1 MIDIGLITKTTP
13 ALSRRALGEA
23 YSNVRPAYSRATVE
37 RINLGKSVYVP
48 QPQATPERASAPQ
61 RPAATQPQA
70 RPVRPAPTLRRPEL
84 QRPVQRGQKTPLG
97 IRQGAGDKLQ
107 IGFGWNVK
115 DGRCDVDASAFL
127 LGADG
132 KVPSDD
138 WFVFYGQP
146 ESPDGA
152 VRIGPQG
159 GGDRQALSVD
169 LNRLSPQIQRVVF
182 VMTINEALENHL
194 NFGMI
199 ADAWLRVL
207 DGAGRELVSYSP
219 AELYENITS
228 MTLGELYL
236 RNGEWRFNP
245 VGNGMDTD
253 LAGQCAVY
261 GVNISD

>member
-1 MIDIGLITKTTP
+1 MAVNLSKGQRVSLDKSMTMALVGLGWDP
-13 ALSRRALGEA
+13 NRYDG
-23 YSNVRPAYSRATVE
+23 
-37 RINLGKSVYVP
+37 
-48 QPQATPERASAPQ
+48 
-61 RPAATQPQA
+61 
-70 RPVRPAPTLRRPEL
+70 
-84 QRPVQRGQKTPLG
+84 
-97 IRQGAGDKLQ
+97 
-107 IGFGWNVK
+107 GF
-115 DGRCDVDASAFL
+115 DFDLDASAFL

-132 KVPSDD
+132 KVLSDD

-152 VRIGPQG
+152 VRIGAQG
-159 GGDRQALSVD
+159 DGDRQVLTVD
-169 LNRLSPQIQRVVF
+169 LDRLSPQIQRIVF

-199 ADAWLRVL
+199 DDAWLRVL
-207 DGAGRELVSYSP
+207 DAAGRELVSYDP
-219 AELYENITS
+219 AELYDNITS

-245 VGNGMDTD
+245 VGNGMDCD